1 MSVWH
6 PSGVQSTLREALI
19 RLGFDQSPSWWAAS
33 ESGSS
38 PTIRRFEVEPHEYLG
53 WAEAA
58 LEQQTTAGDV
68 HAILDAKRAID
79 AVTDRLLD
87 IAGIDRGSL
96 SRARRMDAI
105 VQMNVAAPRIIRRM
119 TDTRNRLEHEYERP
133 SHADA
138 ETAVDVATLFFAASR
153 HLEIVFP
160 DEFTL
165 TNQADG
171 TSLGFS
177 RWLTAPTI
185 AFSSSDVGP
194 ERLEGEVRPD
204 ASEFPLLIGLAV
216 AGHLEYREDE
226 AIAAFRRHL
235 RV

>member
-1 MSVWH
+1 M
-6 PSGVQSTLREALI
+6 QYALRDALI
-19 RLGFDQSPSWWAAS
+19 RLGFDQSPNWWTSS

-38 PTIRRFEVEPHEYLG
+38 PVVERFEVEPHEYLQ

-58 LEQQTTAGDV
+58 LEQETTAGDV

-87 IAGIDRGSL
+87 IAGIDRRTL
-96 SRARRMDAI
+96 SRGRRMEAI
-105 VQMNVAAPRIIRRM
+105 VMMNVAAPRIIRRM

-133 SHADA
+133 SHSDA

-165 TNQADG
+165 TNDDTGQ
-171 TSLGFS
+171 SLYFS
-177 RWLTAPTI
+177 RWLSAPTI
-185 AFSSSDVGP
+185 TFRSSGVAPDQI
-194 ERLEGEVRPD
+194 EGAVHPNS
-204 ASEFPLLIGLAV
+204 SEFPLLVGLAV
-216 AGHLEYREDE
+216 SGHLEYREDE
-226 AIAAFRRHL
+226 ALLALRTHL
-235 RV
+235 RI